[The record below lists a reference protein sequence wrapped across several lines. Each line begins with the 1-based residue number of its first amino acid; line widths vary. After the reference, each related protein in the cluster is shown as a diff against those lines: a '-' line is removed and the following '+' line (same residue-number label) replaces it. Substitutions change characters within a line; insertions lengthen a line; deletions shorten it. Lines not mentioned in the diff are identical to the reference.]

1 MDETR
6 LFNTQH
12 WAQAVFGGCELGDV
26 RRTRRVVKMAAQ
38 LATHTGR
45 SLARSCDGDEI
56 VQEGAYRLV
65 RNHHVQAQALMA
77 GGFLTTVCAAAAC
90 ARLLEIQDTTTLS
103 YRHAVRQGL
112 GELGGPERCAGTG
125 LWVHSSL
132 LVDADSE
139 QTVGLVEQDYW
150 SRPAAQRG
158 KRQRRKERAYPDK
171 ESYKWQ
177 RASERVAARL
187 GATMARVITVCDRE
201 ADVFEYLHY
210 KRRRGERFIVRA
222 AQDRRLWDAEQRLFE
237 QVRRHGAARGQ
248 VGVQVPQRGGRPARR
263 AVLELRS
270 AQVTLA
276 LPNRTDGTGL
286 TPVTVQVVLAEETG
300 RATEKLC
307 WLLLTSEAVDSAEQ
321 VQDILRCYG
330 LRWRIEDFH
339 KAWKSGAGVEELRM
353 QQRDNLLKMAVLLAF
368 VAVRLLQLREALDNT
383 ELAAMPCTQVLG
395 AEEWKLL
402 WVSTQ
407 KRKPLPKDAPTLK
420 WAYLAVA
427 KLGGFTDTKRTGRAS
442 WETMWLGWSR
452 LNERINGYR
461 LLKEAT
467 S

>member
-12 WAQAVFGGCELGDV
+12 LAQAVFGGCELGDV

-171 ESYKWQ
+171 ESYKWK

-248 VGVQVPQRGGRPARR
+248 VGVQVPQRGGRAARR

-368 VAVRLLQLREALDNT
+368 VAVRLLQLDR
-383 ELAAMPCTQVLG
+383 
-395 AEEWKLL
+395 K
-402 WVSTQ
+402 ST
-407 KRKPLPKDAPTLK
+407 
-420 WAYLAVA
+420 
-427 KLGGFTDTKRTGRAS
+427 
-442 WETMWLGWSR
+442 R
-452 LNERINGYR
+452 LN
-461 LLKEAT
+461 
-467 S
+467 SS